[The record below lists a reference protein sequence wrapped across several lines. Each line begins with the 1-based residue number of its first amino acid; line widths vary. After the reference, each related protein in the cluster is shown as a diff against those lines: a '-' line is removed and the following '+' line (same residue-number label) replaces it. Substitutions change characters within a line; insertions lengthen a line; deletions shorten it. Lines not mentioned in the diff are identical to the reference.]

1 MAIKAND
8 LDRQI
13 KDAWDEYN
21 NGSYKTEMEN
31 PEHLKIL
38 GDEMKKYFEANTE
51 ISYTWSALLP
61 PPASTP
67 DPVVKF
73 DSKVKFPSFDLTPA
87 VDLITLAALVQISIL
102 GGVISHAAGFT
113 VAPGSY
119 QMKSP
124 LVFPM
129 TQEANSAIF
138 SCIVSPTC
146 AWVLTLA
153 NPAPL
158 AGTHGPY
165 SGNTTGM
172 VIK

>member
-8 LDRQI
+8 LDSQI
-13 KDAWDEYN
+13 KDAWAEYN
-21 NGSYKTEMEN
+21 GGAYKDNME
-31 PEHLKIL
+31 PPKHLKIL
-38 GDEMKKYFEANTE
+38 GDEMKKYFEANTD

-61 PPASTP
+61 PPVNTL
-67 DPVVKF
+67 DPVLKF
-73 DSKVKFPSFDLTPA
+73 DSKVKLPAFDLTPA
-87 VDLITLAALVQISIL
+87 IDLVTLAVLVQDSIL
-102 GGVISHAAGFT
+102 GGVINHATGFT
-113 VAPGSY
+113 VVPGTFL
-119 QMKSP
+119 MKSP
-124 LVFPM
+124 LVFPL
-129 TQEANSAIF
+129 TRDADSAIF

-165 SGNTTGM
+165 SGATTGM

>member
-13 KDAWDEYN
+13 KDAWAEYN
-21 NGSYKTEMEN
+21 NGAYKDNMKN
-31 PEHLKIL
+31 PKYLKIM
-38 GDEMKKYFEANTE
+38 GDEMKKYFEENTE

-61 PPASTP
+61 PPVSAP

-73 DSKVKFPSFDLTPA
+73 DSKVEFPSFDLTPA
-87 VDLITLAALVQISIL
+87 IDLITLAVLVQTAIL
-102 GGVISHAAGFT
+102 GGVISHASGFS
-113 VAPGSY
+113 VAPGSFL
-119 QMKSP
+119 MKSP
-124 LVFPM
+124 LFLPL
-129 TQEANSAIF
+129 TQDANSAIF

-146 AWVLTLA
+146 AWVLDLA

-158 AGTHGPY
+158 AGAHGPY
-165 SGNTTGM
+165 SGATTGM